1 LADEHAIVVY
11 TKVMTRRFAWV
22 LVVVP
27 TCLGCGSD
35 DPFEPVPPFSA
46 KSDVKVWA
54 NSASAVGV
62 YMHAYEAIAVAD
74 GALTF
79 GDPACPTTS
88 DDGTTLTITGGCT
101 DASDREWTGEAT
113 VVRDGGERTLT
124 LDAFNGNDGTVVVRE
139 TGESTN
145 EFVANLVSGGVTT
158 IDYTGSVEG
167 GYEGRT
173 TWNGSGRVARDG
185 VFPPNGSVEATT
197 ADQVL
202 DEACSGQAFSGST
215 TLQSGDDT
223 AVITYDGATDCDDD
237 QNARL
242 SVNGKDRGLVSGI
255 SCTLSAPGRRFGA
268 GTWALAFAL
277 AALLCA
283 RRRRP

>member
-1 LADEHAIVVY
+1 MARRLAWA
-11 TKVMTRRFAWV
+11 

-35 DPFEPVPPFSA
+35 DPFEPTPPFSL

-62 YMHAYEAIAVAD
+62 YVHAYEAIGVAD

-101 DASDREWTGEAT
+101 DSSDREWTGEAT

-124 LDAFNGNDGTVVVRE
+124 LDAFDGNEGTVVVRE

-145 EFVANLVSGGVTT
+145 EFVANLVIGGVTT
-158 IDYTGSVEG
+158 IDYEGSVEG

-173 TWNGSGRVARDG
+173 TWNGNGRVERDG
-185 VFPPNGSVEATT
+185 VFSPNGSVEATT
-197 ADQVL
+197 VDQVL
-202 DEACSGQAFSGST
+202 DDACSGQAYSGAT
-215 TLQSGDDT
+215 TLQAGDDT
-223 AVITYDGATDCDDD
+223 AVVTYDGATDCDDE

-255 SCTLSAPGRRFGA
+255 SCTMGTVGRRP
-268 GTWALAFAL
+268 GTPPFEFAL
-277 AALLCA
+277 ALAA
-283 RRRRP
+283 IWSGISRRRRGRTMARFRPA

>member
-1 LADEHAIVVY
+1 VAIVVY
-11 TKVMTRRFAWV
+11 TRVMARRFAWV

-27 TCLGCGSD
+27 MCVGCGSD
-35 DPFEPVPPFSA
+35 DPFEPAPPFSA

-101 DASDREWTGEAT
+101 DESDREWTGEAT
-113 VVRDGGERTLT
+113 VVRDGRERTLT
-124 LDAFNGNDGTVVVRE
+124 LDGFNGNEGTVVVRE

-145 EFVANLVSGGVTT
+145 EFFANLVSGGVTT

-173 TWNGSGRVARDG
+173 TWNGSGRVERSG
-185 VFPPNGSVEATT
+185 VFPPNGSVDATT

-202 DEACSGQAFSGST
+202 DEACSGQAYSGTT
-215 TLQSGDDT
+215 TLQAGDDT

-255 SCTLSAPGRRFGA
+255 SCAVSALGRRDGA
-268 GTWALAFAL
+268 GTWWLSLALAT
-277 AALLCA
+277 LLGA
-283 RRRRP
+283 RRRRSG

>member
-1 LADEHAIVVY
+1 MA
-11 TKVMTRRFAWV
+11 RRFAWV

-27 TCLGCGSD
+27 MCVGCGSD
-35 DPFEPVPPFSA
+35 DPFEPAPPFSA

-62 YMHAYEAIAVAD
+62 YIHAYEAIAVAD

-101 DASDREWTGEAT
+101 DGSDREWTGEAT

-124 LDAFNGNDGTVVVRE
+124 LDAFNGNEGTVVVRE

-145 EFVANLVSGGVTT
+145 EFVANLVIGGVTT

-173 TWNGSGRVARDG
+173 TWNGSGRVERDG
-185 VFPPNGSVEATT
+185 FPPNGAVEAMT

-202 DEACSGQAFSGST
+202 DEACSGQAYSGST

-223 AVITYDGATDCDDD
+223 AVITYDGATDCDGD

-242 SVNGKDRGLVSGI
+242 SVNGKDRGFVSGI
-255 SCTLSAPGRRFGA
+255 SCTVGIVGRRLGA
-268 GTWALAFAL
+268 PAWGLALAL
-277 AALLCA
+277 ATLISGVA
-283 RRRRP
+283 RRRRRA

>member
-1 LADEHAIVVY
+1 
-11 TKVMTRRFAWV
+11 MTRRLAWV

-62 YMHAYEAIAVAD
+62 YVHAYEAIGVAD

-79 GDPACPTTS
+79 GDPTCPTTS

-124 LDAFNGNDGTVVVRE
+124 LDAFDGNEGTVVVRE

-145 EFVANLVSGGVTT
+145 EFVANLVIGGVTT

-173 TWNGSGRVARDG
+173 TWNGSGRVERDG
-185 VFPPNGSVEATT
+185 VYPPNGSVEATT

-202 DEACSGQAFSGST
+202 DDACSGQAYSGST
-215 TLQSGDDT
+215 TLQAGDDT

-255 SCTLSAPGRRFGA
+255 SCAMGTAGRRAGA
-268 GTWALAFAL
+268 PPVEFAL
-277 AALLCA
+277 ALAAIWSGIA
-283 RRRRP
+283 RRRRRG